1 MQRRSL
7 LGLGLAGGL
16 VLAAAG
22 GGAAWVLR
30 TPAWRQGHLSPD
42 ARVLL
47 KAVAVSVLDG
57 SLPAQGDPQREAALQ
72 AHLERFAR
80 ALGAL
85 SPSTQAEVDQLLT
98 VLSTAPGRRL
108 LAGLAS
114 PWQDADRSEVDT
126 ALQGMRVSDSMIR
139 RQAYHALRD
148 LTQAAYFSD
157 PATWAALGYPGP
169 RPLTGGTA

>member
-16 VLAAAG
+16 ALAAAG
-22 GGAAWVLR
+22 AGVAWVSR
-30 TPAWRQGHLSPD
+30 TPAWRQGQLSPD

-47 KAVAVSVLDG
+47 SAVAVSVLDG
-57 SLPAQGDPQREAALQ
+57 SLPADTGPAREAALQ
-72 AHLERFAR
+72 AHLQRFAR
-80 ALGAL
+80 ALVAL

-98 VLSTAPGRRL
+98 ILSTAPGRRL
-108 LAGLAS
+108 LAGLEP
-114 PWQDADRSEVDT
+114 PWHQAPRQAVDA
-126 ALQGMRVSDSMIR
+126 ALQSMRTSGTMLR

-157 PATWAALGYPGP
+157 PGTWAALGYPGP
-169 RPLTGGTA
+169 RPLTAGAA

>member
-22 GGAAWVLR
+22 GGAAWLLR
-30 TPAWRQGHLSPD
+30 TPAWHRGQLSPD

-47 KAVAVSVLDG
+47 TAVAMSVLDG
-57 SLPAQGDPQREAALQ
+57 SLPEQGHAQREPALR
-72 AHLERFAR
+72 AHLDRFTGTLA
-80 ALGAL
+80 AL

-98 VLSTAPGRRL
+98 LLHTAPGRRL
-108 LAGLAS
+108 LAGLAH
-114 PWQDADRSEVDT
+114 PWQEAPRQAVDA
-126 ALQGMRVSDSMIR
+126 ALQAMRVSGSMIR

-157 PATWAALGYPGP
+157 PGTWAALGYPGP
-169 RPLTGGTA
+169 RNLNGGAA

>member
-16 VLAAAG
+16 ALAAAG
-22 GGAAWVLR
+22 AGVAWVTR
-30 TPAWRQGHLSPD
+30 TPAWRQGQLSTD

-47 KAVAVSVLDG
+47 SAVAISVLDG
-57 SLPAQGDPQREAALQ
+57 SLPDAASPARDAALQ
-72 AHLERFAR
+72 AHLQRFAR

-98 VLSTAPGRRL
+98 ILSTAPGRRL
-108 LAGLAS
+108 LAGLEA
-114 PWQDADRSEVDT
+114 PWHQAQRQAVDA
-126 ALQGMRVSDSMIR
+126 ALQAMRTSGTTLR

-157 PATWAALGYPGP
+157 PGTWAALGYPGP
-169 RPLTGGTA
+169 RSLAAGAT

>member
-22 GGAAWVLR
+22 GGAAWMLR
-30 TPAWRQGHLSPD
+30 TPAWHRGQLSPD
-42 ARVLL
+42 ARALL
-47 KAVAVSVLDG
+47 GAVAVSVLDG
-57 SLPAQGDPQREAALQ
+57 SLPAPGDPLREPALK

-80 ALGAL
+80 ALGTL
-85 SPSTQAEVDQLLT
+85 SPATQAEVDQLLS
-98 VLSTAPGRRL
+98 VLNTAPGRRL

-114 PWQDADRSEVDT
+114 PWPQASKAEVDA
-126 ALQGMRVSDSMIR
+126 ALQAMRVSDTMIR

-169 RPLTGGTA
+169 HPLTGAAA

>member
-16 VLAAAG
+16 ALAATGAG
-22 GGAAWVLR
+22 VAWVSR
-30 TPAWRQGHLSPD
+30 TPAWRRGQLSSQ
-42 ARVLL
+42 ARTLL
-47 KAVAVSVLDG
+47 SAVAISVLDG
-57 SLPAQGDPQREAALQ
+57 SLPDAAGPGRDAALQ

-80 ALGAL
+80 TLGNL

-98 VLSTAPGRRL
+98 ILSTAPGRRL
-108 LAGLAS
+108 LAGLEL
-114 PWQDADRSEVDT
+114 PWHQAPRPAVDA
-126 ALQGMRVSDSMIR
+126 ALQSMRSSGTMLR

-157 PATWAALGYPGP
+157 PGTWAALGYAGP
-169 RPLTGGTA
+169 RSLTAGAA